1 MTVYRLYIP
10 PRSHLPHAAGVLSAL
25 LCCNTIY
32 TLISMPHYTQ
42 YWDYWATLAA
52 SLLLSLACFFVIRRR
67 PELVLIPAGGLALIA
82 CFSLNLVHSM
92 ELVLF
97 FLLLLLLLLR
107 LPRWAVPLFR
117 TAGVLT
123 AAIGV
128 LDVLVPVSQRI
139 RLLAR
144 TDRATADFVLPFLLR
159 SLCGSVL
166 CLLTLLLLIFAMRP
180 HILPSWT
187 DASDRYDRIWE

>member
-117 TAGVLT
+117 TAGVL
-123 AAIGV
+123 
-128 LDVLVPVSQRI
+128 
-139 RLLAR
+139 
-144 TDRATADFVLPFLLR
+144 FLLR

-180 HILPSWT
+180 HVLPSWT